1 MKFKQTLQPHTDD
14 NTYLVKDSDKD
25 DIDDTR
31 KDTKEELKKLIMPD
45 ALQLDLLNWQVIQYD
60 LSK

>member
-1 MKFKQTLQPHTDD
+1 MEFKQTLQPHTDD
-14 NTYLVKDSDKD
+14 NTYLMKDSDKD
-25 DIDDTR
+25 DIDDTG

>member
-25 DIDDTR
+25 DIDDTG
-31 KDTKEELKKLIMPD
+31 KDTKEELKKVDNARCVATRFVKLAGD
-45 ALQLDLLNWQVIQYD
+45 TV
-60 LSK
+60 

>member
-31 KDTKEELKKLIMPD
+31 KDTKEKLKKVDNARCFATRFVKLAGD
-45 ALQLDLLNWQVIQYD
+45 TV
-60 LSK
+60 

>member
-1 MKFKQTLQPHTDD
+1 MQPHTDD

-25 DIDDTR
+25 DIDDTG
-31 KDTKEELKKLIMPD
+31 KDTKEELKKLIMPA